1 MSTANERPKRLL
13 EDHAATQGPDADRI
27 DETPC
32 DPVGEAP
39 GDATCDPVYT
49 AIDGQPWPD
58 GVAQPGGETFCGVA
72 AAATM
77 LGDTWT
83 LLIVRDLSGGAR
95 RFGELQAS
103 TGISAR
109 VLTDRLRA
117 MAEAGLITRKMYAVI
132 PPRVEYTLTAKGYDA
147 VSVVDAL
154 RAFGEKWLRPV

>member
-1 MSTANERPKRLL
+1 MTNADERPEQPL
-13 EDHAATQGPDADRI
+13 EEHAAFLAPSAGQIGASA
-27 DETPC
+27 C
-32 DPVGEAP
+32 DPAYM
-39 GDATCDPVYT
+39 AT
-49 AIDGQPWPD
+49 DGQPWPD
-58 GVAQPGGETFCGVA
+58 GAMQPGGETFCGVA
-72 AAATM
+72 VAATM

-117 MAEAGLITRKMYAVI
+117 MAEAGLITRKMYAEI

-154 RAFGEKWLRPV
+154 RAFGEKWLRPT